1 MSEIENEIKR
11 LSNLRQ
17 NKKKQPDRATLE
29 HDARINVWKR
39 QINISSKFKNK
50 EEKDLAES
58 LFNNYLQNYDFN
70 NYNEIT
76 NVADL
81 VFEEVIKAKIQADID
96 SILQDSKNNFVPDK
110 AISSL
115 HDIQN
120 RIWQLKEKIG
130 ITKKDNKDDLTALQ
144 ELEHKLDIYISF
156 HRNEFTIWVPFKC
169 KSCGKEDVESHVVR
183 RRVKNFDILKHPA
196 FCGRFL
202 YNTAILDDVKKGLI
216 TKEQAA
222 KYQKTSPSMI
232 EWQLKNEHKII
243 KIDGIN
249 KDELDEFI
257 NNNPYLRDAE
267 QYNEDLKEQ
276 IQ

>member
-1 MSEIENEIKR
+1 MTDLDKEINR
-11 LSNLRQ
+11 LSNLKQ
-17 NKKKQPDRATLE
+17 NKNKDRSWIEKQAQIVLWKKQIDLESRFEVNEDRELANKFFE
-29 HDARINVWKR
+29 NYIINYE
-39 QINISSKFKNK
+39 ISS
-50 EEKDLAES
+50 
-58 LFNNYLQNYDFN
+58 FNDCQNLS
-70 NYNEIT
+70 
-76 NVADL
+76 DL
-81 VFEEVIKAKIQADID
+81 VYEEVMFQKVQKDINKILSDEN
-96 SILQDSKNNFVPDK
+96 SKFIPDK
-110 AISSL
+110 QITSL
-115 HDIQN
+115 HAIQD